1 MKKQNKKYI
10 NKLKLYYFIKVI
22 IIYGFLFK

>member
-1 MKKQNKKYI
+1 MIVDFFDSELN
-10 NKLKLYYFIKVI
+10 